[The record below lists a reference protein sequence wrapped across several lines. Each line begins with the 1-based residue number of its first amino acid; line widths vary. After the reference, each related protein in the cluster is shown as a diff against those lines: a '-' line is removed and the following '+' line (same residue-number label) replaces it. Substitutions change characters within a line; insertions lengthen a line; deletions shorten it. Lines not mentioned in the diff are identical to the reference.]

1 MFEPRSGEFRSR
13 RLTGSPALRT
23 LRPLNPNRHTTPCH
37 YLLPM
42 PELPEV
48 ESIVRSLRPLIVGRR
63 IEAARLS
70 HDNILEGVSKATLL
84 KQLLGREIRDVTRR
98 AKHALVH
105 TDTKTLAV
113 QPGMSGALLVY
124 DRALTPDE
132 VRYAVL
138 RCTLDD
144 GSMLVYR
151 DVRRIGTLRWVDA
164 ASWAKYSARLGPEP
178 LDPEFT
184 AEAFAKRL
192 GGSKAAVK
200 KVLMDQKVVVGVG
213 NIYATEALFAAG
225 IDPSK
230 PAHRV
235 PPEQLE
241 ALHGHVHR
249 ILSAAIASE
258 GTSFRDY
265 VNGTGEP
272 GSFQLELYVYGREGE
287 PCRVCGTRLAST
299 QEIDARGT
307 VFCWRC
313 QR

>member
-1 MFEPRSGEFRSR
+1 
-13 RLTGSPALRT
+13 
-23 LRPLNPNRHTTPCH
+23 
-37 YLLPM
+37 M

-48 ESIVRSLRPLIVGRR
+48 ESIVRSLRPLLVGRR
-63 IEAARLS
+63 IESAQLS
-70 HDNILEGVSKATLL
+70 HDNILDGVSKRVLL
-84 KQLLGREIRDVTRR
+84 KQLPGREIRAVTRR

-124 DRALTPDE
+124 CHALTPDE
-132 VRYAVL
+132 VKYAVL

-144 GSMLVYR
+144 GSLLVYR

-164 ASWAKYSARLGPEP
+164 RAWEKYSSRLGPEP
-178 LDPEFT
+178 LDPSFT
-184 AEAFAKRL
+184 PALFAARL
-192 GGSKAAVK
+192 GKSKAAIK

-230 PAHRV
+230 SAHRV
-235 PPEQLE
+235 PPDQLRS
-241 ALHGHVHR
+241 LHGHVRR

-265 VNGTGEP
+265 VNGAGEA
-272 GSFQLELYVYGREGE
+272 GSFQLELSVYGREGE
-287 PCRVCGTRLAST
+287 PCRVCGTRLAMT
-299 QEIDARGT
+299 HEIDARGT

-313 QR
+313 QN